1 MTIINYFAE
10 LLTTFIEIFV
20 LLCVFDFFFFKRYK
34 QQKHVF
40 FSIVLSVLLT
50 IITLWLN
57 SIQLFSVPTAYLWIV
72 LVSLFGWILY
82 KDNLLKILTV
92 SIIYILLVGSFD
104 FFCFSVMEFLLGFEG
119 ITFTLNSEIGWFRTI
134 YILAVKLILICLY
147 FISKSIVKDKKYA
160 FGISSSV
167 IMAIY
172 GLFCLSCMQSLFEA
186 ATTNSITQ
194 MRKSVLL
201 AWLFIMICAISIIV
215 VLRNRSRLSM
225 EKYENKLISKQIEIL
240 ENDNKQL
247 NNAYS
252 EIAKL
257 SHDYNNQIRTIS
269 TMAAETDNA
278 ELKAYLG
285 DLIKDI
291 DDIKVNIYTGIDSI
305 DAVINRK
312 EKQANAQGILTTIS
326 ASYNS
331 DICIRNI
338 DVCVILANLFDNA
351 IEACEKVDE
360 VQQRFIN
367 FNISSVGTMVVIK
380 IENSYNYELS
390 IKLNDGVLAT
400 TKTAIDTHGYGLKIV
415 NSIVEKYDG
424 VLETT
429 YDDNKFSVYV
439 LINDK

>member
-1 MTIINYFAE
+1 
-10 LLTTFIEIFV
+10 
-20 LLCVFDFFFFKRYK
+20 
-34 QQKHVF
+34 
-40 FSIVLSVLLT
+40 
-50 IITLWLN
+50 
-57 SIQLFSVPTAYLWIV
+57 
-72 LVSLFGWILY
+72 
-82 KDNLLKILTV
+82 
-92 SIIYILLVGSFD
+92 
-104 FFCFSVMEFLLGFEG
+104 
-119 ITFTLNSEIGWFRTI
+119 
-134 YILAVKLILICLY
+134 
-147 FISKSIVKDKKYA
+147 
-160 FGISSSV
+160 
-167 IMAIY
+167 
-172 GLFCLSCMQSLFEA
+172 
-186 ATTNSITQ
+186 
-194 MRKSVLL
+194 
-201 AWLFIMICAISIIV
+201 
-215 VLRNRSRLSM
+215 
-225 EKYENKLISKQIEIL
+225 
-240 ENDNKQL
+240 
-247 NNAYS
+247 
-252 EIAKL
+252 
-257 SHDYNNQIRTIS
+257 
-269 TMAAETDNA
+269 
-278 ELKAYLG
+278 
-285 DLIKDI
+285 KDI